1 MNHYEIT
8 TIAGLL
14 NDQLS
19 KGPASSHYQH
29 SRPVKPSWTRR
40 RFAGKRKNER

>member
-29 SRPVKPSWTRR
+29 SRAVKPSRVRR
-40 RFAGKRKNER
+40 RFAGKRKDER

>member
-14 NDQLS
+14 NDKLS
-19 KGPASSHYQH
+19 KGPASSHYRH
-29 SRPVKPSWTRR
+29 SRVVKPPRTRR
-40 RFAGKRKNER
+40 RFAGKPRQD